1 MKDNKKKK
9 DRRKYPQGSA
19 ASHAGQNS
27 GNHGGHAGH
36 PRSRSSKLLKNRKT
50 LLMDLVSS
58 KNYEPMRLKDIA
70 MLLQVPK
77 AKRSELAEVMEIL
90 VKEGNIDVISDGRYQ
105 KSRGASTTTEK
116 REKRDRRAGEQG
128 RRGRDDRFRR
138 KNGKDGDTEKKPR
151 IQTVDIQAVVD
162 AYQIPEEFPAR
173 VITQAEK
180 CPEEVIPNDYNGR
193 LDLKSWQ
200 MVTIDGEDAKDL
212 DDAVSVTKAGDTWT
226 LGVHIADVSNYVQE
240 NSALDREALKRGTS
254 VYLPDRV
261 IPMLPKRLSNGICSL
276 NEGQER
282 LALSCIMTI
291 NEKGRMIG
299 HQIAETVIRVD
310 RRMTYTAVNAIL
322 TEPEAHPELLEE
334 YHELVPMFRQMQELS
349 ALIRSCRKER
359 GAIDFE
365 FPESKVILDAEGTP
379 VEIRPYPSNVA
390 TRMIEDFMLMANETV
405 AEEYCT
411 REIPFL
417 YRTHDK
423 PDGDRME
430 ATLTLI
436 REQGIKAEKRSHEIT
451 PGEVQKILTSIEGTP
466 EEPLISRLLLRS
478 MARAIYTPECS
489 GHFGLAASYY
499 CHFTSPIRR
508 YPDLQIHRIIKENIH
523 GGMKDKRIDHY
534 QKILPEVAEQTSALE
549 RRADDAER
557 EVEKMK
563 KAEYMEQFVG
573 KDFEGTI
580 SGLTTWG
587 MYVELP
593 NTIEGMIRVADIPG
607 DYYYYDEDLHRM
619 VGEQTGKVYKM
630 GEPLRIIVAGVDK
643 LTRTIDFVL
652 YQEDEDG
659 NPILPSLEKKSPK
672 ERISARE
679 KKAMAAKSAG
689 KSRNSGK
696 DGKSGRGR
704 ADRGTRRAKER
715 KAKKKVAKRRTR
727 R

>member
-9 DRRKYPQGSA
+9 DRRKVAQGGAVSY
-19 ASHAGQNS
+19 AGQNS
-27 GNHGGHAGH
+27 GNRGGHSGH

-90 VKEGNIDVISDGRYQ
+90 VKEGKIDVISDGRYQ

-116 REKRDRRAGEQG
+116 RENRDRRAGRQG
-128 RRGRDDRFRR
+128 RRERDDRFHR
-138 KNGKDGDTEKKPR
+138 KNGKEGDTEKKPR

-162 AYQIPEEFPAR
+162 AYQIPEEFPVR

-180 CPEEVIPNDYNGR
+180 CPEEVISNDYNGR

-291 NEKGRMIG
+291 NEKGRVIG

-322 TEPEAHPELLEE
+322 TEPETHPELLEE
-334 YHELVPMFRQMQELS
+334 YKELIPMFRQMQELS
-349 ALIRSCRKER
+349 ALIRNCRKER

-365 FPESKVILDAEGTP
+365 FPESKVILDADGTP

-436 REQGIKAEKRSHEIT
+436 REQGIKVEKRSHEIT
-451 PGEVQKILTSIEGTP
+451 PGEVQKILTGIEGTP

-508 YPDLQIHRIIKENIH
+508 YPDLQIHRIIKDDLRGRLDK
-523 GGMKDKRIDHY
+523 GGRIGKYSSLLQH
-534 QKILPEVAEQTSALE
+534 VAEQSSAME
-549 RRADDAER
+549 QRAAEAER
-557 EVEKMK
+557 EAVKLK
-563 KAEYMEQFVG
+563 KAEYMLEHVG
-573 KDFEGTI
+573 EEYDGVI
-580 SGLTTWG
+580 SGVTGWG
-587 MYVELP
+587 FYVELP
-593 NTIEGMIRVADIPG
+593 NTVEGLVHIMTLKD
-607 DYYYYDEDLHRM
+607 DYYNFDEENYCL
-619 VGEQTGKVYKM
+619 VGERHGRVFRL
-630 GEPLRIIVAGVDK
+630 GEPVRVRVRSAEPAN
-643 LTRTIDFVL
+643 RTIDFTYV
-652 YQEDEDG
+652 
-659 NPILPSLEKKSPK
+659 EK
-672 ERISARE
+672 ETE
-679 KKAMAAKSAG
+679 
-689 KSRNSGK
+689 
-696 DGKSGRGR
+696 
-704 ADRGTRRAKER
+704 TE
-715 KAKKKVAKRRTR
+715 
-727 R
+727 

>member
-19 ASHAGQNS
+19 ASHAGQNR

-90 VKEGNIDVISDGRYQ
+90 VKEGKIDVISDGRYQ

-291 NEKGRMIG
+291 NEKGHVIG

-322 TEPEAHPELLEE
+322 TEPETHPELLEE

-436 REQGIKAEKRSHEIT
+436 REQGIKVEKRSHEIT

-508 YPDLQIHRIIKENIH
+508 YPDLQIHRIIKDDLRGRLDK
-523 GGMKDKRIDHY
+523 GGRIGKY
-534 QKILPEVAEQTSALE
+534 SSILQHVAEQSSAME
-549 RRADDAER
+549 QRAAEAER
-557 EVEKMK
+557 EAVKLK
-563 KAEYMEQFVG
+563 KAEYMLEHVG
-573 KDFEGTI
+573 EEYDGVI
-580 SGLTTWG
+580 SGVTGWG
-587 MYVELP
+587 FYVELQ
-593 NTIEGMIRVADIPG
+593 NTVEGLVHIMTLKD
-607 DYYYYDEDLHRM
+607 DYYNFDEENYRL
-619 VGEQTGKVYKM
+619 VGEQHGRVFRL
-630 GEPLRIIVAGVDK
+630 GEPVRVRVRNAEPAN
-643 LTRTIDFVL
+643 RTIDFTYV
-652 YQEDEDG
+652 
-659 NPILPSLEKKSPK
+659 EK
-672 ERISARE
+672 ETE
-679 KKAMAAKSAG
+679 
-689 KSRNSGK
+689 
-696 DGKSGRGR
+696 
-704 ADRGTRRAKER
+704 TE
-715 KAKKKVAKRRTR
+715 
-727 R
+727 

>member
-90 VKEGNIDVISDGRYQ
+90 VKEGKIDVISDGRYQ

-162 AYQIPEEFPAR
+162 AYQISEEFPAR

-322 TEPEAHPELLEE
+322 TGPEAHPELLEE

-379 VEIRPYPSNVA
+379 VQIRPYPSNVA

-436 REQGIKAEKRSHEIT
+436 REQGIKVEKRSHEIT
-451 PGEVQKILTSIEGTP
+451 PGEVQKILTSIEETP

-508 YPDLQIHRIIKENIH
+508 YPDLQIHRIIKDDLRGRLDK
-523 GGMKDKRIDHY
+523 GGRIGKY
-534 QKILPEVAEQTSALE
+534 SSILQHVAEQSSAME
-549 RRADDAER
+549 QRAAEAER
-557 EVEKMK
+557 EAVKLK
-563 KAEYMEQFVG
+563 KAEYMLEHVG
-573 KDFEGTI
+573 EEYDGVI
-580 SGLTTWG
+580 SGVTGWG
-587 MYVELP
+587 FYVELQ
-593 NTIEGMIRVADIPG
+593 NTVEGLVHIMTLKD
-607 DYYYYDEDLHRM
+607 DYYNFDEENYRL
-619 VGEQTGKVYKM
+619 VGEQHGRVFRL
-630 GEPLRIIVAGVDK
+630 GEPVRVRVRNAEPAN
-643 LTRTIDFVL
+643 RTIDFTYV
-652 YQEDEDG
+652 
-659 NPILPSLEKKSPK
+659 EK
-672 ERISARE
+672 ETE
-679 KKAMAAKSAG
+679 
-689 KSRNSGK
+689 
-696 DGKSGRGR
+696 
-704 ADRGTRRAKER
+704 TE
-715 KAKKKVAKRRTR
+715 
-727 R
+727 

>member
-19 ASHAGQNS
+19 ASHAGQNR

-90 VKEGNIDVISDGRYQ
+90 VKEGKIDVISDGRYQ

-162 AYQIPEEFPAR
+162 VYQIPEEFPAR

-291 NEKGRMIG
+291 NEKGRVIG

-436 REQGIKAEKRSHEIT
+436 REQGIKVEKRSHEIT

-508 YPDLQIHRIIKENIH
+508 YPDLQIHRIIKDDLRGRLDK
-523 GGMKDKRIDHY
+523 GGRIGKY
-534 QKILPEVAEQTSALE
+534 SSILQHVAEQSSAME
-549 RRADDAER
+549 QRAAEAER
-557 EVEKMK
+557 EAVKLK
-563 KAEYMEQFVG
+563 KAEYMLEHVG
-573 KDFEGTI
+573 EEYDGVI
-580 SGLTTWG
+580 SGVTGWG
-587 MYVELP
+587 FYVELQ
-593 NTIEGMIRVADIPG
+593 NTVEGLVHIMTLKD
-607 DYYYYDEDLHRM
+607 DYYNFDEENYRL
-619 VGEQTGKVYKM
+619 VGERHGRVFRL
-630 GEPLRIIVAGVDK
+630 GEPVRVRVRSAEPAN
-643 LTRTIDFVL
+643 RTIDFTYV
-652 YQEDEDG
+652 
-659 NPILPSLEKKSPK
+659 EKETETK
-672 ERISARE
+672 
-679 KKAMAAKSAG
+679 
-689 KSRNSGK
+689 
-696 DGKSGRGR
+696 
-704 ADRGTRRAKER
+704 
-715 KAKKKVAKRRTR
+715 
-727 R
+727 

>member
-90 VKEGNIDVISDGRYQ
+90 VKEGKIDVISDGRYQ

-162 AYQIPEEFPAR
+162 VYQIPEEFPAR

-291 NEKGRMIG
+291 NEKGRVIG

-436 REQGIKAEKRSHEIT
+436 REQGIKVEKRSHEIT

-508 YPDLQIHRIIKENIH
+508 YPDLQIHRIIKDLRGRLDK
-523 GGMKDKRIDHY
+523 GGRIGKY
-534 QKILPEVAEQTSALE
+534 SSILQHVAEQSSAME
-549 RRADDAER
+549 QRAAEAER
-557 EVEKMK
+557 EAVKLK
-563 KAEYMEQFVG
+563 KAEYMLEHVG
-573 KDFEGTI
+573 EEYDGVI
-580 SGLTTWG
+580 SGVTGWG
-587 MYVELP
+587 FYVELQ
-593 NTIEGMIRVADIPG
+593 NTVEGLVHIMTLKD
-607 DYYYYDEDLHRM
+607 DYYNFDEENYRL
-619 VGEQTGKVYKM
+619 VGERHGRVFRL
-630 GEPLRIIVAGVDK
+630 GEPVRVRVRSAEPAN
-643 LTRTIDFVL
+643 RTIDFTYV
-652 YQEDEDG
+652 
-659 NPILPSLEKKSPK
+659 EKETETK
-672 ERISARE
+672 
-679 KKAMAAKSAG
+679 
-689 KSRNSGK
+689 
-696 DGKSGRGR
+696 
-704 ADRGTRRAKER
+704 
-715 KAKKKVAKRRTR
+715 
-727 R
+727 

>member
-36 PRSRSSKLLKNRKT
+36 PCSRSSKLLKNRKT

-90 VKEGNIDVISDGRYQ
+90 VKEGKIDVISDGRYQ

-138 KNGKDGDTEKKPR
+138 KNGKNGDTEKKPR

-322 TEPEAHPELLEE
+322 TGPEAHPELLEE

-379 VEIRPYPSNVA
+379 VQIRPYPSNVA

-436 REQGIKAEKRSHEIT
+436 REQGIKVEKRSHEIT
-451 PGEVQKILTSIEGTP
+451 PGEVQKILTSIEETP

-508 YPDLQIHRIIKENIH
+508 YPDLQIHRIIKDDLRGRLDK
-523 GGMKDKRIDHY
+523 GGRIGKY
-534 QKILPEVAEQTSALE
+534 SSILQHVAEQSSAME
-549 RRADDAER
+549 QRAAEAER
-557 EVEKMK
+557 EAVKLK
-563 KAEYMEQFVG
+563 KAEYMLEHVG
-573 KDFEGTI
+573 EEYDGVI
-580 SGLTTWG
+580 SGVTGWG
-587 MYVELP
+587 FYVELQ
-593 NTIEGMIRVADIPG
+593 NTVEGLVHIMTLKD
-607 DYYYYDEDLHRM
+607 DYYNFDEENYRL
-619 VGEQTGKVYKM
+619 VGEQHGRVFRL
-630 GEPLRIIVAGVDK
+630 GEPVRVRVRNAEPAN
-643 LTRTIDFVL
+643 RTIDFTYV
-652 YQEDEDG
+652 
-659 NPILPSLEKKSPK
+659 EK
-672 ERISARE
+672 ETE
-679 KKAMAAKSAG
+679 
-689 KSRNSGK
+689 
-696 DGKSGRGR
+696 
-704 ADRGTRRAKER
+704 TE
-715 KAKKKVAKRRTR
+715 
-727 R
+727 

>member
-9 DRRKYPQGSA
+9 EHRKGSQSSRP
-19 ASHAGQNS
+19 ASHAGQGS

-50 LLMDLVSS
+50 LLTDLVSS

-90 VKEGNIDVISDGRYQ
+90 VKEGKIDVISEGRYQ
-105 KSRGASTTTEK
+105 KSRGAATTTERK
-116 REKRDRRAGEQG
+116 ERRDRRDGEQG

-138 KNGKDGDTEKKPR
+138 KNGKNGDTEKKPR

-162 AYQIPEEFPAR
+162 AYQIPEEFPMR
-173 VITQAEK
+173 VLTQAEK
-180 CPEEVIPNDYNGR
+180 CPEEVIENDYNGR
-193 LDLKSWQ
+193 LDLRNWQ

-212 DDAVSVTKAGDTWT
+212 DDAVSVTKAGDTWI

-276 NEGQER
+276 NEGKER
-282 LALSCIMTI
+282 LALSCIMTMDK
-291 NEKGRMIG
+291 KGRVIG
-299 HQIAETVIRVD
+299 HQIAETVICVD

-322 TEPEAHPELLEE
+322 TEPETHPELLEE
-334 YHELVPMFRQMQELS
+334 YRELVPMFQNMKELS
-349 ALIRSCRKER
+349 ELIRNRRKER

-436 REQGIKAEKRSHEIT
+436 REQGIPVEKRSHEIT

-508 YPDLQIHRIIKENIH
+508 YPDLQIHRIIKDDLRGRLDK
-523 GGMKDKRIDHY
+523 GGRIGKY
-534 QKILPEVAEQTSALE
+534 SSILQHVAEQSSAME
-549 RRADDAER
+549 QRAAEAER
-557 EVEKMK
+557 EAVKLK
-563 KAEYMEQFVG
+563 KAEYMLEHVG
-573 KDFEGTI
+573 EEYDGVI
-580 SGLTTWG
+580 SGVTGWG
-587 MYVELP
+587 FYVELP
-593 NTIEGMIRVADIPG
+593 NTVEGLVHIMTLKD
-607 DYYYYDEDLHRM
+607 DYYNFDEENYRL
-619 VGEQTGKVYKM
+619 VGEKHGKVFRL
-630 GEPLRIIVAGVDK
+630 GEPVRVRVRNAEPAN
-643 LTRTIDFVL
+643 RTIDFTYV
-652 YQEDEDG
+652 ETET
-659 NPILPSLEKKSPK
+659 E
-672 ERISARE
+672 
-679 KKAMAAKSAG
+679 
-689 KSRNSGK
+689 
-696 DGKSGRGR
+696 
-704 ADRGTRRAKER
+704 
-715 KAKKKVAKRRTR
+715 
-727 R
+727 

>member
-90 VKEGNIDVISDGRYQ
+90 VKEGKIDVISDGRYQ

-291 NEKGRMIG
+291 NEKGRVIG

-310 RRMTYTAVNAIL
+310 RRMTYTAVNTIL

-349 ALIRSCRKER
+349 ALIRSCRKKR

-436 REQGIKAEKRSHEIT
+436 REQGIKVEKRSHEIT

-508 YPDLQIHRIIKENIH
+508 YPDLQIHRIIKDDLRGRLDK
-523 GGMKDKRIDHY
+523 GGRIGKY
-534 QKILPEVAEQTSALE
+534 SSILQHVAEQSSAME
-549 RRADDAER
+549 QRAAEAER
-557 EVEKMK
+557 EAVKLK
-563 KAEYMEQFVG
+563 KAEYMLEHVG
-573 KDFEGTI
+573 EEYDGVI
-580 SGLTTWG
+580 SGVTGWG
-587 MYVELP
+587 FYVELQ
-593 NTIEGMIRVADIPG
+593 NTVEGLVHIMTLKD
-607 DYYYYDEDLHRM
+607 DYYNFDEENYRL
-619 VGEQTGKVYKM
+619 VGEQHGRVFRL
-630 GEPLRIIVAGVDK
+630 GEPVRVRVRNAEPAN
-643 LTRTIDFVL
+643 RTIDFTYV
-652 YQEDEDG
+652 
-659 NPILPSLEKKSPK
+659 EK
-672 ERISARE
+672 ETE
-679 KKAMAAKSAG
+679 
-689 KSRNSGK
+689 
-696 DGKSGRGR
+696 
-704 ADRGTRRAKER
+704 TE
-715 KAKKKVAKRRTR
+715 
-727 R
+727 

>member
-90 VKEGNIDVISDGRYQ
+90 VKEGKIDVISDGRYQ

-226 LGVHIADVSNYVQE
+226 LGVQIADVSNYVQE

-291 NEKGRMIG
+291 NEKGRVIG

-322 TEPEAHPELLEE
+322 TEPEAHPEPLEE

-436 REQGIKAEKRSHEIT
+436 REQGIKVEKRSHEIT

-508 YPDLQIHRIIKENIH
+508 YPDLQIHRIIKDDLRGRLDK
-523 GGMKDKRIDHY
+523 GGRIGKY
-534 QKILPEVAEQTSALE
+534 SSILQHVAEQSSAME
-549 RRADDAER
+549 QRAAEAER
-557 EVEKMK
+557 EAVKLK
-563 KAEYMEQFVG
+563 KAEYMLEHVG
-573 KDFEGTI
+573 EEYDGVI
-580 SGLTTWG
+580 SGVTGWG
-587 MYVELP
+587 FYVELP
-593 NTIEGMIRVADIPG
+593 NTVEGLVHIMTLKD
-607 DYYYYDEDLHRM
+607 DYYNFDEENYRL
-619 VGEQTGKVYKM
+619 VGEQHGRVFRL
-630 GEPLRIIVAGVDK
+630 GEPVRVRVRNAEPAN
-643 LTRTIDFVL
+643 RTIDFTYV
-652 YQEDEDG
+652 
-659 NPILPSLEKKSPK
+659 EK
-672 ERISARE
+672 ETE
-679 KKAMAAKSAG
+679 
-689 KSRNSGK
+689 
-696 DGKSGRGR
+696 
-704 ADRGTRRAKER
+704 TE
-715 KAKKKVAKRRTR
+715 
-727 R
+727 

>member
-90 VKEGNIDVISDGRYQ
+90 VKEGKIDVISDGRYQ

-116 REKRDRRAGEQG
+116 REKRDRRTGEQG

-291 NEKGRMIG
+291 NEKGRVIG

-322 TEPEAHPELLEE
+322 TEPEAHLELLEE

-436 REQGIKAEKRSHEIT
+436 REQGIKVEKRSHEIT

-508 YPDLQIHRIIKENIH
+508 YPDLQIHRIIKDDLRGRLDK
-523 GGMKDKRIDHY
+523 GGRIGKY
-534 QKILPEVAEQTSALE
+534 SSILQHVAEQSSAME
-549 RRADDAER
+549 QRAAEAER
-557 EVEKMK
+557 EAVKLK
-563 KAEYMEQFVG
+563 KAEYMLEHVG
-573 KDFEGTI
+573 EEYNGVI
-580 SGLTTWG
+580 SGVTGWG
-587 MYVELP
+587 FYVELP
-593 NTIEGMIRVADIPG
+593 NTVEGLVHIMTLKD
-607 DYYYYDEDLHRM
+607 DYYNFDEENYRL
-619 VGEQTGKVYKM
+619 VGERHGRVFRL
-630 GEPLRIIVAGVDK
+630 GEPVRVRVRNAEPAN
-643 LTRTIDFVL
+643 RTIDFT
-652 YQEDEDG
+652 Y
-659 NPILPSLEKKSPK
+659 LEK
-672 ERISARE
+672 ETE
-679 KKAMAAKSAG
+679 
-689 KSRNSGK
+689 
-696 DGKSGRGR
+696 
-704 ADRGTRRAKER
+704 TE
-715 KAKKKVAKRRTR
+715 
-727 R
+727 

>member
-90 VKEGNIDVISDGRYQ
+90 VKEGKIDVISDGRYQ

-291 NEKGRMIG
+291 N
-299 HQIAETVIRVD
+299 
-310 RRMTYTAVNAIL
+310 
-322 TEPEAHPELLEE
+322 
-334 YHELVPMFRQMQELS
+334 
-349 ALIRSCRKER
+349 
-359 GAIDFE
+359 
-365 FPESKVILDAEGTP
+365 
-379 VEIRPYPSNVA
+379 
-390 TRMIEDFMLMANETV
+390 
-405 AEEYCT
+405 
-411 REIPFL
+411 
-417 YRTHDK
+417 
-423 PDGDRME
+423 
-430 ATLTLI
+430 
-436 REQGIKAEKRSHEIT
+436 
-451 PGEVQKILTSIEGTP
+451 
-466 EEPLISRLLLRS
+466 
-478 MARAIYTPECS
+478 
-489 GHFGLAASYY
+489 
-499 CHFTSPIRR
+499 
-508 YPDLQIHRIIKENIH
+508 
-523 GGMKDKRIDHY
+523 
-534 QKILPEVAEQTSALE
+534 
-549 RRADDAER
+549 
-557 EVEKMK
+557 
-563 KAEYMEQFVG
+563 
-573 KDFEGTI
+573 
-580 SGLTTWG
+580 
-587 MYVELP
+587 
-593 NTIEGMIRVADIPG
+593 
-607 DYYYYDEDLHRM
+607 
-619 VGEQTGKVYKM
+619 
-630 GEPLRIIVAGVDK
+630 
-643 LTRTIDFVL
+643 
-652 YQEDEDG
+652 
-659 NPILPSLEKKSPK
+659 
-672 ERISARE
+672 
-679 KKAMAAKSAG
+679 
-689 KSRNSGK
+689 
-696 DGKSGRGR
+696 
-704 ADRGTRRAKER
+704 
-715 KAKKKVAKRRTR
+715 
-727 R
+727 

>member
-50 LLMDLVSS
+50 LLIDLVSS

-90 VKEGNIDVISDGRYQ
+90 VKEGKIDVISDGRYQ

-291 NEKGRMIG
+291 NEKGRVIG

-322 TEPEAHPELLEE
+322 TEPEAYPELMEE

-379 VEIRPYPSNVA
+379 VEICPYPSNVA

-436 REQGIKAEKRSHEIT
+436 REQGIKVEKRSHEIT

-508 YPDLQIHRIIKENIH
+508 YPDLQIHRIIKDDLRGRLDK
-523 GGMKDKRIDHY
+523 GGRIGKY
-534 QKILPEVAEQTSALE
+534 SSILQHVAEQSSAME
-549 RRADDAER
+549 QRAAEAER
-557 EVEKMK
+557 EAVKLK
-563 KAEYMEQFVG
+563 KAEYMLEHVG
-573 KDFEGTI
+573 EEYDGVI
-580 SGLTTWG
+580 SGVTGWG
-587 MYVELP
+587 FYVELQ
-593 NTIEGMIRVADIPG
+593 NTVEGLVHIMTLKD
-607 DYYYYDEDLHRM
+607 DYYNFDEENYRL
-619 VGEQTGKVYKM
+619 VGEQHGRVFRL
-630 GEPLRIIVAGVDK
+630 GEPVRVRVRNAEPAN
-643 LTRTIDFVL
+643 RTIDFTYV
-652 YQEDEDG
+652 
-659 NPILPSLEKKSPK
+659 EK
-672 ERISARE
+672 ETE
-679 KKAMAAKSAG
+679 
-689 KSRNSGK
+689 
-696 DGKSGRGR
+696 
-704 ADRGTRRAKER
+704 TE
-715 KAKKKVAKRRTR
+715 
-727 R
+727 

>member
-9 DRRKYPQGSA
+9 DRRKVAQGGAVSY
-19 ASHAGQNS
+19 AGQNS
-27 GNHGGHAGH
+27 GNRGGHSGH
-36 PRSRSSKLLKNRKT
+36 PHSRSSKLLKNRKT

-90 VKEGNIDVISDGRYQ
+90 VKEGKIDVISDGRYQ

-116 REKRDRRAGEQG
+116 RENRDRRTDRQG
-128 RRGRDDRFRR
+128 RRERDDRFHR
-138 KNGKDGDTEKKPR
+138 KNGKEGDTEKKPR

-162 AYQIPEEFPAR
+162 AYQIPEEFPVR

-261 IPMLPKRLSNGICSL
+261 IPMLPKRLSKGICSL

-291 NEKGRMIG
+291 NEKGRVIG

-322 TEPEAHPELLEE
+322 TEPETHPELLEE
-334 YHELVPMFRQMQELS
+334 YKELIPMFRQMQELS
-349 ALIRSCRKER
+349 ALIRNCRKER

-365 FPESKVILDAEGTP
+365 FPESKVILDADGTP

-436 REQGIKAEKRSHEIT
+436 REQGIKVEKRSHEIT
-451 PGEVQKILTSIEGTP
+451 PGEVQKILTGIEGTL

-508 YPDLQIHRIIKENIH
+508 YPDLQIHRIIKDDLRGRLDK
-523 GGMKDKRIDHY
+523 GGRIGKYSSLLQH
-534 QKILPEVAEQTSALE
+534 VAEQSSAME
-549 RRADDAER
+549 QRAAEAER
-557 EVEKMK
+557 EAVKLK
-563 KAEYMEQFVG
+563 KAEYMLEHVG
-573 KDFEGTI
+573 EEYDGVI
-580 SGLTTWG
+580 SGVTGWG
-587 MYVELP
+587 FYVELP
-593 NTIEGMIRVADIPG
+593 NTVEGLVHIMTLKD
-607 DYYYYDEDLHRM
+607 DYYNFDEENYCL
-619 VGEQTGKVYKM
+619 VGERHGRVFRL
-630 GEPLRIIVAGVDK
+630 GEPVRVRVRSAEPAN
-643 LTRTIDFVL
+643 RTIDFTYV
-652 YQEDEDG
+652 
-659 NPILPSLEKKSPK
+659 EKETETK
-672 ERISARE
+672 
-679 KKAMAAKSAG
+679 
-689 KSRNSGK
+689 
-696 DGKSGRGR
+696 
-704 ADRGTRRAKER
+704 
-715 KAKKKVAKRRTR
+715 
-727 R
+727 

>member
-90 VKEGNIDVISDGRYQ
+90 VKEGKIDVISDGRYQ

-322 TEPEAHPELLEE
+322 TEPEAHPELLGE

-436 REQGIKAEKRSHEIT
+436 REQGIKVEKRSHEIT

-508 YPDLQIHRIIKENIH
+508 YPDLQIHRIIKDDLRGRLDK
-523 GGMKDKRIDHY
+523 GGRIGKY
-534 QKILPEVAEQTSALE
+534 SSILQHVAEQSSAME
-549 RRADDAER
+549 QRAAEAER
-557 EVEKMK
+557 EAVKLK
-563 KAEYMEQFVG
+563 KAEYMLEHVG
-573 KDFEGTI
+573 EEYDGVI
-580 SGLTTWG
+580 SGVTGWG
-587 MYVELP
+587 FYVELQ
-593 NTIEGMIRVADIPG
+593 NTVEGLVHIMTLKD
-607 DYYYYDEDLHRM
+607 DYYNFDEENYRL
-619 VGEQTGKVYKM
+619 VGEQHGRVFRL
-630 GEPLRIIVAGVDK
+630 GEPVRVRVRNAEPAN
-643 LTRTIDFVL
+643 RTIDFTYV
-652 YQEDEDG
+652 
-659 NPILPSLEKKSPK
+659 EK
-672 ERISARE
+672 ETE
-679 KKAMAAKSAG
+679 
-689 KSRNSGK
+689 
-696 DGKSGRGR
+696 
-704 ADRGTRRAKER
+704 TE
-715 KAKKKVAKRRTR
+715 
-727 R
+727 

>member
-90 VKEGNIDVISDGRYQ
+90 VKEGKIDVISDGRYQ
-105 KSRGASTTTEK
+105 KSRGASTTTDK

-291 NEKGRMIG
+291 NEKGRVIG

-322 TEPEAHPELLEE
+322 TEPEAHPELLEK

-436 REQGIKAEKRSHEIT
+436 REQGIKVEKRSHEIT

-508 YPDLQIHRIIKENIH
+508 YPDLQIHRIIKDDLRGRLDK
-523 GGMKDKRIDHY
+523 GGRIGKY
-534 QKILPEVAEQTSALE
+534 SSILQHVAEQSSAME
-549 RRADDAER
+549 QRAAEAER
-557 EVEKMK
+557 EAVKLK
-563 KAEYMEQFVG
+563 KAEYMLEHVG
-573 KDFEGTI
+573 EEYDGVI
-580 SGLTTWG
+580 SGVTGWG
-587 MYVELP
+587 FYVELP
-593 NTIEGMIRVADIPG
+593 NTVEGLVHIMTLKD
-607 DYYYYDEDLHRM
+607 DYYNFDEENYRL
-619 VGEQTGKVYKM
+619 VGEQHGRVFRL
-630 GEPLRIIVAGVDK
+630 GEPVRVRVRNAEPAN
-643 LTRTIDFVL
+643 RTIDFTYV
-652 YQEDEDG
+652 
-659 NPILPSLEKKSPK
+659 EK
-672 ERISARE
+672 ETE
-679 KKAMAAKSAG
+679 
-689 KSRNSGK
+689 
-696 DGKSGRGR
+696 
-704 ADRGTRRAKER
+704 TE
-715 KAKKKVAKRRTR
+715 
-727 R
+727 

>member
-90 VKEGNIDVISDGRYQ
+90 VKEGKIDVISDGRYQ

-128 RRGRDDRFRR
+128 RRGCDDRFRR

-291 NEKGRMIG
+291 NEKGRVIG

-322 TEPEAHPELLEE
+322 TDPEAHPELLEE

-349 ALIRSCRKER
+349 TLIRSCRKER

-436 REQGIKAEKRSHEIT
+436 REQGIKVEKRSHEIT

-499 CHFTSPIRR
+499 
-508 YPDLQIHRIIKENIH
+508 
-523 GGMKDKRIDHY
+523 
-534 QKILPEVAEQTSALE
+534 
-549 RRADDAER
+549 
-557 EVEKMK
+557 
-563 KAEYMEQFVG
+563 
-573 KDFEGTI
+573 
-580 SGLTTWG
+580 
-587 MYVELP
+587 
-593 NTIEGMIRVADIPG
+593 
-607 DYYYYDEDLHRM
+607 
-619 VGEQTGKVYKM
+619 
-630 GEPLRIIVAGVDK
+630 
-643 LTRTIDFVL
+643 
-652 YQEDEDG
+652 
-659 NPILPSLEKKSPK
+659 
-672 ERISARE
+672 
-679 KKAMAAKSAG
+679 
-689 KSRNSGK
+689 
-696 DGKSGRGR
+696 
-704 ADRGTRRAKER
+704 
-715 KAKKKVAKRRTR
+715 
-727 R
+727 

>member
-1 MKDNKKKK
+1 M
-9 DRRKYPQGSA
+9 
-19 ASHAGQNS
+19 
-27 GNHGGHAGH
+27 
-36 PRSRSSKLLKNRKT
+36 
-50 LLMDLVSS
+50 
-58 KNYEPMRLKDIA
+58 
-70 MLLQVPK
+70 
-77 AKRSELAEVMEIL
+77 
-90 VKEGNIDVISDGRYQ
+90 
-105 KSRGASTTTEK
+105 
-116 REKRDRRAGEQG
+116 
-128 RRGRDDRFRR
+128 
-138 KNGKDGDTEKKPR
+138 
-151 IQTVDIQAVVD
+151 D

-291 NEKGRMIG
+291 NEKGRVIG

-436 REQGIKAEKRSHEIT
+436 REQGIKVEKRSHEIT

-478 MARAIYTPECS
+478 MARAIYTPERS

-508 YPDLQIHRIIKENIH
+508 YPDLQIHRIIKDDLRGRLDK
-523 GGMKDKRIDHY
+523 GGRIGKY
-534 QKILPEVAEQTSALE
+534 SSILQHVAEQSSAME
-549 RRADDAER
+549 QRAAEAER
-557 EVEKMK
+557 EAVKLK
-563 KAEYMEQFVG
+563 KAEYMLEHVG
-573 KDFEGTI
+573 EEYDGVI
-580 SGLTTWG
+580 SGVTGWG
-587 MYVELP
+587 FYVELQ
-593 NTIEGMIRVADIPG
+593 NTVEGLVHIMTLKD
-607 DYYYYDEDLHRM
+607 DYYNFDEENYRL
-619 VGEQTGKVYKM
+619 VGEQHGRVFRL
-630 GEPLRIIVAGVDK
+630 GEPVRVRVRNAEPAN
-643 LTRTIDFVL
+643 RTIDFTYV
-652 YQEDEDG
+652 
-659 NPILPSLEKKSPK
+659 EK
-672 ERISARE
+672 ETE
-679 KKAMAAKSAG
+679 
-689 KSRNSGK
+689 
-696 DGKSGRGR
+696 
-704 ADRGTRRAKER
+704 TE
-715 KAKKKVAKRRTR
+715 
-727 R
+727 

>member
-90 VKEGNIDVISDGRYQ
+90 VKEGKIDVISDGRYQ

-128 RRGRDDRFRR
+128 RRGCDDRFRR

-322 TEPEAHPELLEE
+322 TGPEAHPELLEE

-436 REQGIKAEKRSHEIT
+436 REQGIKVEKRSHEIT

-508 YPDLQIHRIIKENIH
+508 YPDLQIHRIIKDDLRGRLDK
-523 GGMKDKRIDHY
+523 GGRIGKY
-534 QKILPEVAEQTSALE
+534 SSILQHVAEQSSAME
-549 RRADDAER
+549 QRAAEAER
-557 EVEKMK
+557 EAVKLK
-563 KAEYMEQFVG
+563 KAEYMLEHVG
-573 KDFEGTI
+573 EEYDGVI
-580 SGLTTWG
+580 SGVTGWG
-587 MYVELP
+587 FYVELQ
-593 NTIEGMIRVADIPG
+593 NTVEGLVHIMTLKD
-607 DYYYYDEDLHRM
+607 DYYNFDEENYRL
-619 VGEQTGKVYKM
+619 VGEQHGRVFRL
-630 GEPLRIIVAGVDK
+630 GEPVRVRVRNAEPAN
-643 LTRTIDFVL
+643 RTIDFTYV
-652 YQEDEDG
+652 
-659 NPILPSLEKKSPK
+659 EK
-672 ERISARE
+672 ETE
-679 KKAMAAKSAG
+679 
-689 KSRNSGK
+689 
-696 DGKSGRGR
+696 
-704 ADRGTRRAKER
+704 TE
-715 KAKKKVAKRRTR
+715 
-727 R
+727 

>member
-9 DRRKYPQGSA
+9 DRRKVAQGGA
-19 ASHAGQNS
+19 ASHVRQKS
-27 GNHGGHAGH
+27 GNRGGHSGH

-90 VKEGNIDVISDGRYQ
+90 VKEGKIDVISDGRYQ

-116 REKRDRRAGEQG
+116 RENRDRRTDRQG
-128 RRGRDDRFRR
+128 RRERDDRFRR
-138 KNGKDGDTEKKPR
+138 KNGKEGDTEKKPR

-162 AYQIPEEFPAR
+162 AYQIPEEFPVR

-212 DDAVSVTKAGDTWT
+212 DDAVSVTKAGNTWT

-282 LALSCIMTI
+282 LALSCIITI
-291 NEKGRMIG
+291 NEKGRVIG

-322 TEPEAHPELLEE
+322 TEPETHPELLEE
-334 YHELVPMFRQMQELS
+334 YKELIPMFHQMQELS
-349 ALIRSCRKER
+349 ALIRNCRKER

-365 FPESKVILDAEGTP
+365 FPESKVILDADGTP

-436 REQGIKAEKRSHEIT
+436 REQGIKVEKRSHEIT
-451 PGEVQKILTSIEGTP
+451 PGEVQKILTGIEGTP

-508 YPDLQIHRIIKENIH
+508 YPDLQIHRIIKDDLRGRLDK
-523 GGMKDKRIDHY
+523 GGRIGKYSSLLQH
-534 QKILPEVAEQTSALE
+534 VAEQSSAME
-549 RRADDAER
+549 QRAAEAER
-557 EVEKMK
+557 EAVKLK
-563 KAEYMEQFVG
+563 KAEYMLEHVG
-573 KDFEGTI
+573 EEYNGVI
-580 SGLTTWG
+580 SGVTGWG
-587 MYVELP
+587 FYVELP
-593 NTIEGMIRVADIPG
+593 NTVEGLVHIMTLKD
-607 DYYYYDEDLHRM
+607 DYYNFDEENYRL
-619 VGEQTGKVYKM
+619 VGERHGRVFRL
-630 GEPLRIIVAGVDK
+630 GEPVRVRVRNAEPAN
-643 LTRTIDFVL
+643 RTIDFTYV
-652 YQEDEDG
+652 
-659 NPILPSLEKKSPK
+659 EK
-672 ERISARE
+672 ETE
-679 KKAMAAKSAG
+679 
-689 KSRNSGK
+689 
-696 DGKSGRGR
+696 
-704 ADRGTRRAKER
+704 TE
-715 KAKKKVAKRRTR
+715 
-727 R
+727 

>member
-36 PRSRSSKLLKNRKT
+36 PCSRSSKLLKNRKT

-90 VKEGNIDVISDGRYQ
+90 VKEGKIDVISDGRYQ

-200 MVTIDGEDAKDL
+200 MVTIDGEDSKDL

-291 NEKGRMIG
+291 NEKGRVIG

-322 TEPEAHPELLEE
+322 PEPEAHPELLEE

-436 REQGIKAEKRSHEIT
+436 REQGIKVEKRSHEIT

-508 YPDLQIHRIIKENIH
+508 YPDLQIHRIIKDDLRGRLDK
-523 GGMKDKRIDHY
+523 GGRIGKY
-534 QKILPEVAEQTSALE
+534 SSILQHVAEQSSAME
-549 RRADDAER
+549 QRAAEAER
-557 EVEKMK
+557 EAVKLK
-563 KAEYMEQFVG
+563 KAEYMLEHVG
-573 KDFEGTI
+573 EEYNGVI
-580 SGLTTWG
+580 SGVTGWG
-587 MYVELP
+587 FYVELP
-593 NTIEGMIRVADIPG
+593 NTVEGLVHIMTLKD
-607 DYYYYDEDLHRM
+607 DYYNFDEENYRL
-619 VGEQTGKVYKM
+619 VGERHGRVFRL
-630 GEPLRIIVAGVDK
+630 GEPVRVRVRNAEPAN
-643 LTRTIDFVL
+643 RTIDFTYV
-652 YQEDEDG
+652 
-659 NPILPSLEKKSPK
+659 EK
-672 ERISARE
+672 ETE
-679 KKAMAAKSAG
+679 
-689 KSRNSGK
+689 
-696 DGKSGRGR
+696 
-704 ADRGTRRAKER
+704 TE
-715 KAKKKVAKRRTR
+715 
-727 R
+727 

>member
-19 ASHAGQNS
+19 ASHAGQNR

-90 VKEGNIDVISDGRYQ
+90 VKEGKIDVISDGRYQ

-180 CPEEVIPNDYNGR
+180 CPEEVISNDYNGR

-291 NEKGRMIG
+291 NEKGRVIG

-322 TEPEAHPELLEE
+322 TEPEAHPELMEE

-379 VEIRPYPSNVA
+379 VEICPYPSNVA

-436 REQGIKAEKRSHEIT
+436 REQGIKVEKRSHEIT

-508 YPDLQIHRIIKENIH
+508 YPDLQIHRIIKDDLRGRLDK
-523 GGMKDKRIDHY
+523 GGRIGKY
-534 QKILPEVAEQTSALE
+534 SSILQHVAEQSSAME
-549 RRADDAER
+549 QRAAEAER
-557 EVEKMK
+557 EAVKLK
-563 KAEYMEQFVG
+563 KAEYMLEHVG
-573 KDFEGTI
+573 EEYDGVI
-580 SGLTTWG
+580 SGVTGWG
-587 MYVELP
+587 FYVELP
-593 NTIEGMIRVADIPG
+593 NTVEGLVHIMTLKD
-607 DYYYYDEDLHRM
+607 DYYNFDEENYRL
-619 VGEQTGKVYKM
+619 VGEQHGRVFRL
-630 GEPLRIIVAGVDK
+630 GEPVRVRVRNAEPAN
-643 LTRTIDFVL
+643 RTIDFTYV
-652 YQEDEDG
+652 
-659 NPILPSLEKKSPK
+659 EK
-672 ERISARE
+672 ETE
-679 KKAMAAKSAG
+679 
-689 KSRNSGK
+689 
-696 DGKSGRGR
+696 
-704 ADRGTRRAKER
+704 TE
-715 KAKKKVAKRRTR
+715 
-727 R
+727 

>member
-9 DRRKYPQGSA
+9 DRRKVAQGGA
-19 ASHAGQNS
+19 ASHVRQKS
-27 GNHGGHAGH
+27 GNPGGHSGH

-90 VKEGNIDVISDGRYQ
+90 VKEGKIDVISDGRYQ

-116 REKRDRRAGEQG
+116 RENRDRRTDRQG
-128 RRGRDDRFRR
+128 RRERDDRFRR
-138 KNGKDGDTEKKPR
+138 KNGKEGDTEKKPR

-162 AYQIPEEFPAR
+162 AYQIPEEFPVR

-200 MVTIDGEDAKDL
+200 MVTIDGADAKDL

-291 NEKGRMIG
+291 NEKGRVIG

-322 TEPEAHPELLEE
+322 TEPETHPELLEE
-334 YHELVPMFRQMQELS
+334 YKELIPMFHQMQELS
-349 ALIRSCRKER
+349 ALIRNCRKER

-365 FPESKVILDAEGTP
+365 FPESKVILDADGTP

-436 REQGIKAEKRSHEIT
+436 REQGIKVEKRSHEIT

-508 YPDLQIHRIIKENIH
+508 YPDLQIHRIIKDDLRGRLDK
-523 GGMKDKRIDHY
+523 GGRIGKY
-534 QKILPEVAEQTSALE
+534 SSILQHVAEQSSAME
-549 RRADDAER
+549 QRAAEAER
-557 EVEKMK
+557 EAVKLK
-563 KAEYMEQFVG
+563 KAEYMLEHVG
-573 KDFEGTI
+573 EEYNGVI
-580 SGLTTWG
+580 SGVTGWG
-587 MYVELP
+587 FYVELP
-593 NTIEGMIRVADIPG
+593 NTVEGLVHIMTLKD
-607 DYYYYDEDLHRM
+607 DYYNFDEENYRL
-619 VGEQTGKVYKM
+619 VGERHGRVFRL
-630 GEPLRIIVAGVDK
+630 GEPVRVRVRSAEPAN
-643 LTRTIDFVL
+643 RTIDFTYV
-652 YQEDEDG
+652 
-659 NPILPSLEKKSPK
+659 EK
-672 ERISARE
+672 ETE
-679 KKAMAAKSAG
+679 
-689 KSRNSGK
+689 
-696 DGKSGRGR
+696 
-704 ADRGTRRAKER
+704 TE
-715 KAKKKVAKRRTR
+715 
-727 R
+727 

>member
-90 VKEGNIDVISDGRYQ
+90 VKEGKIDVISDGRYQ

-200 MVTIDGEDAKDL
+200 MVTIAGEDAKDH

-291 NEKGRMIG
+291 NEKGRVIG

-322 TEPEAHPELLEE
+322 PEPEAHPELLEE

-436 REQGIKAEKRSHEIT
+436 REQGIKVEKRSHEIT

-508 YPDLQIHRIIKENIH
+508 YPDLQIHRIIKDDLRGRLDK
-523 GGMKDKRIDHY
+523 GGRIGKY
-534 QKILPEVAEQTSALE
+534 SSILQHVAEQSSAME
-549 RRADDAER
+549 QRAAEAER
-557 EVEKMK
+557 EAVKLK
-563 KAEYMEQFVG
+563 KAEYMLEHVG
-573 KDFEGTI
+573 EEYDGVI
-580 SGLTTWG
+580 SGVTGWG
-587 MYVELP
+587 FYVELP
-593 NTIEGMIRVADIPG
+593 NTVEGLVHIMTLKD
-607 DYYYYDEDLHRM
+607 DYYNFDEENYRL
-619 VGEQTGKVYKM
+619 VGEQHGRVFRL
-630 GEPLRIIVAGVDK
+630 GEPVRVRVRNAEPAN
-643 LTRTIDFVL
+643 RTIDFTYV
-652 YQEDEDG
+652 
-659 NPILPSLEKKSPK
+659 EK
-672 ERISARE
+672 ETE
-679 KKAMAAKSAG
+679 
-689 KSRNSGK
+689 
-696 DGKSGRGR
+696 
-704 ADRGTRRAKER
+704 TE
-715 KAKKKVAKRRTR
+715 
-727 R
+727 

>member
-36 PRSRSSKLLKNRKT
+36 PCSRSSKLLKNRKT

-90 VKEGNIDVISDGRYQ
+90 VKEGKIDVISDGRYQ

-138 KNGKDGDTEKKPR
+138 KNGKNGDTEKKPR

-291 NEKGRMIG
+291 NEKGRVIG

-322 TEPEAHPELLEE
+322 TTPEAHPELMEE

-436 REQGIKAEKRSHEIT
+436 REQGIKVEKRSHEIT

-508 YPDLQIHRIIKENIH
+508 YPDLQIHRIIKDDLRGRLDK
-523 GGMKDKRIDHY
+523 GGRIGKY
-534 QKILPEVAEQTSALE
+534 SSILQHVAEQSSAME
-549 RRADDAER
+549 QRAAEAER
-557 EVEKMK
+557 EAVKLK
-563 KAEYMEQFVG
+563 KAEYMLEHVG
-573 KDFEGTI
+573 EEYDGVI
-580 SGLTTWG
+580 SGVTGWG
-587 MYVELP
+587 FYVELP
-593 NTIEGMIRVADIPG
+593 NTVEGLVHIMTLKD
-607 DYYYYDEDLHRM
+607 DYYNFDEENYRL
-619 VGEQTGKVYKM
+619 VGEQHGRVFRL
-630 GEPLRIIVAGVDK
+630 GEPVRVRVRNAEPAN
-643 LTRTIDFVL
+643 RTIDFTYV
-652 YQEDEDG
+652 
-659 NPILPSLEKKSPK
+659 EK
-672 ERISARE
+672 ETE
-679 KKAMAAKSAG
+679 
-689 KSRNSGK
+689 
-696 DGKSGRGR
+696 
-704 ADRGTRRAKER
+704 TE
-715 KAKKKVAKRRTR
+715 
-727 R
+727 

>member
-90 VKEGNIDVISDGRYQ
+90 VKEGKIDVISDGRYQ

-162 AYQIPEEFPAR
+162 AYQIPEEFPVR

-291 NEKGRMIG
+291 NEKGRVIG

-436 REQGIKAEKRSHEIT
+436 REQGIKVEKRSHEIT

-508 YPDLQIHRIIKENIH
+508 YPDLQIHRIIK
-523 GGMKDKRIDHY
+523 
-534 QKILPEVAEQTSALE
+534 
-549 RRADDAER
+549 DD
-557 EVEKMK
+557 
-563 KAEYMEQFVG
+563 
-573 KDFEGTI
+573 
-580 SGLTTWG
+580 L
-587 MYVELP
+587 
-593 NTIEGMIRVADIPG
+593 
-607 DYYYYDEDLHRM
+607 
-619 VGEQTGKVYKM
+619 
-630 GEPLRIIVAGVDK
+630 
-643 LTRTIDFVL
+643 
-652 YQEDEDG
+652 
-659 NPILPSLEKKSPK
+659 
-672 ERISARE
+672 
-679 KKAMAAKSAG
+679 
-689 KSRNSGK
+689 
-696 DGKSGRGR
+696 RGR
-704 ADRGTRRAKER
+704 LDKGGRIGKYSSI
-715 KAKKKVAKRRTR
+715 
-727 R
+727 

>member
-19 ASHAGQNS
+19 ASHAGQNR

-90 VKEGNIDVISDGRYQ
+90 VKEGKIDVISDGRYQ

-128 RRGRDDRFRR
+128 RRGCDDRFRR
-138 KNGKDGDTEKKPR
+138 KNGKNGDTEKKPR

-291 NEKGRMIG
+291 NEKGRVIG

-436 REQGIKAEKRSHEIT
+436 REQGIKVEKRSHEIT

-508 YPDLQIHRIIKENIH
+508 YPDLQIHRIIKDDLRGRLDK
-523 GGMKDKRIDHY
+523 GGRIGKY
-534 QKILPEVAEQTSALE
+534 SSILQHVAEQSSAME
-549 RRADDAER
+549 QRAAEAER
-557 EVEKMK
+557 EAVKLK
-563 KAEYMEQFVG
+563 KAEYMLEHVG
-573 KDFEGTI
+573 EEYDGVI
-580 SGLTTWG
+580 SGVTGWG
-587 MYVELP
+587 FYVELQ
-593 NTIEGMIRVADIPG
+593 NTVEGLVHIMTLKD
-607 DYYYYDEDLHRM
+607 DYYNFDEENYRL
-619 VGEQTGKVYKM
+619 VGEQHGRVFRL
-630 GEPLRIIVAGVDK
+630 GEPVRVRVRNAEPAN
-643 LTRTIDFVL
+643 RTIDFTYV
-652 YQEDEDG
+652 
-659 NPILPSLEKKSPK
+659 EK
-672 ERISARE
+672 ETE
-679 KKAMAAKSAG
+679 
-689 KSRNSGK
+689 
-696 DGKSGRGR
+696 
-704 ADRGTRRAKER
+704 TE
-715 KAKKKVAKRRTR
+715 
-727 R
+727 